1 MLNEIRKVLY
11 DIELSI
17 EAYDFKGIMQKF
29 PNHFHDYYVIG
40 FIEEG
45 RRHLSC
51 KNKKYVIGTGDLV
64 LFCPGESHTCKP
76 IDDKTLDYRCINI
89 KEDVMRK
96 VVFEITERDYL
107 PRFTENVLFH
117 SELVSSLREL
127 HLMIIEETKDFK
139 KEELFL
145 FIIEQLITEY
155 SDIVPEATIQE
166 TNMEIRTV
174 CDFLEDNYMNN
185 ITLNEL
191 SNLTGLSRYYLIHS
205 FTKEKGISPYNYLQ
219 TIRIGKAKELLEQG
233 VAPIE
238 VAMKTGFTDQSH
250 FTNFFKKFIG
260 LTPRQYMNI
269 FINRYG
275 RKEND

>member
-51 KNKKYVIGTGDLV
+51 KNKKYAIGTGDLV
-64 LFCPGESHTCKP
+64 LFGPGESHTCEP

-96 VVFEITERDYL
+96 VVFEITGRDYL

>member
-1 MLNEIRKVLY
+1 MINESRTVFY
-11 DIELSI
+11 DIELNI

-40 FIEEG
+40 FVEEG

-51 KNKKYVIGTGDLV
+51 KNKKYAIGTGDLV
-64 LFCPGESHTCKP
+64 LFGPGESHTCEP
-76 IDDKTLDYRCINI
+76 IDNKTLDYRCINI
-89 KEDVMRK
+89 KEDIMKK
-96 VVFEITERDYL
+96 VVFEITGRDYL

-117 SELVSSLREL
+117 SELVSSLREF
-127 HLMIIEETKDFK
+127 HLMIMEETKDFK

-155 SDIVPEATIQE
+155 SDIVPEITIQE

-269 FINRYG
+269 FINRYR